1 MTASEGLARAM
12 DLMPVKPL
20 AHYDDVYDFVKPG
33 WVPPSAG
40 LLARV
45 SRWLKR

>member
-1 MTASEGLARAM
+1 MH
-12 DLMPVKPL
+12 LMPVKPL
-20 AHYDDVYDFVKPG
+20 VHYDDVYDFLKPG
-33 WVPPSAG
+33 WVAPSAG